1 MEWNEIEDKWRD
13 KQKNIKTEPSVQAWK
28 LLSEKLDNHQ
38 PKERGKIKYLQW
50 LSIAACLVLGGF
62 AFQFINSDSLEDKVI
77 NIEEEIRQSTPSVV
91 HQEEE
96 IVKEQNDT
104 REDVYVKKDTKVVS
118 EEISRLAIV
127 DIDEQRKGEGQELIS
142 VEDSKVV
149 EKESTGVG
157 EIPSLKGVRTAM
169 IKVDS
174 DLLLNQV
181 EGELEMEYRESRVER
196 VLKETKK
203 IFVNKMK

>member
-104 REDVYVKKDTKVVS
+104 REDVNVKKDTKVVS